1 MRPPS
6 TSVVPISTSTT
17 IGGLGLGNT
26 LSVLVLH
33 GCQGMSDEA
42 LGMVSLVLPRL
53 EVLDISH
60 CRGVSSTG
68 LMQLVVLR
76 SLRVL
81 RVQGCPHIAEAVVG
95 QVFASML
102 PSLKLIGEGGRG
114 GGRNGSGGGSGGGS
128 GSDVTRGGGGPGG
141 CGGVGGLTSAES
153 SVVVAPC
160 DGLTADG

>member
-6 TSVVPISTSTT
+6 TSAVPSSTSTT

-95 QVFASML
+95 QVFA
-102 PSLKLIGEGGRG
+102 
-114 GGRNGSGGGSGGGS
+114 
-128 GSDVTRGGGGPGG
+128 
-141 CGGVGGLTSAES
+141 
-153 SVVVAPC
+153 
-160 DGLTADG
+160 